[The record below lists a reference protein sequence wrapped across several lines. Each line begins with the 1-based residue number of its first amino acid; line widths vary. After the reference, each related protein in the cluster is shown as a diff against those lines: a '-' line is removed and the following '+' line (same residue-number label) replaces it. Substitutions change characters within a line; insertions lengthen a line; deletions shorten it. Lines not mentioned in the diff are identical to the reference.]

1 MLLQMG
7 DWAVELK
14 RSGKPKCRC
23 RGAAT
28 GLPASMQLYVQHAL
42 AVRLIG
48 LCCLGYMAHSLS
60 DVILHSPLTLDV
72 VQLPHL
78 AKYQEF
84 LMLSKRDLRRS
95 VYELIPESDTDRS
108 GYDEFRDYLLRG
120 RNVPRAG
127 LASEMDAYGYK
138 AFILPPGTAARAL
151 GYKGEQMIAVIRK
164 KA

>member
-1 MLLQMG
+1 M
-7 DWAVELK
+7 
-14 RSGKPKCRC
+14 
-23 RGAAT
+23 
-28 GLPASMQLYVQHAL
+28 
-42 AVRLIG
+42 
-48 LCCLGYMAHSLS
+48 
-60 DVILHSPLTLDV
+60 

-95 VYELIPESDTDRS
+95 VYELIPESDADRP